1 MHNHV
6 ELIGI
11 VHDTPLYQRSPSGI
25 SHQQFHLLHQSEQYE
40 AGLKRLVRC
49 RIKVIISGQESTT
62 HQIVKGCRIKVI
74 GFLNDHFARTGEA
87 QLVLHA
93 LNIEFIE

>member
-6 ELIGI
+6 ELTGI
-11 VHDTPLYQRSPSGI
+11 VHSSPLYQQSPSGI
-25 SHQQFHLLHQSEQYE
+25 SHQQFYMLHQSEQQE

-49 RIKVIISGQESTT
+49 RIKVIISGQMQTA
-62 HQIVKGCRIKVI
+62 HQIVKGCKIKVI
-74 GFLNDHFARTGEA
+74 GFLNDHFARTGES

-93 LNIEFIE
+93 LHIEFIE